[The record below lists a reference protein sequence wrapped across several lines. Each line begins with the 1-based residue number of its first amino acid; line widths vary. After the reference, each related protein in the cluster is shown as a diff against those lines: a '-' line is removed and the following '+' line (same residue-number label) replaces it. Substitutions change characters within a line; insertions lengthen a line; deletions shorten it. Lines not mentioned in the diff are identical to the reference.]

1 MLWIIGGIIVVGLC
15 AAGVYAILSVA
26 ADCDR
31 RAREWEAWAKDVDA
45 WRWAP

>member
-31 RAREWEAWAKDVDA
+31 RARGWEERAKDNERRRSA
-45 WRWAP
+45 